1 MKKYLTFF
9 RLRFQVG
16 LQYRAA
22 TVSGLVTQMPWALME
37 ILAYRAIHQSNEE
50 AFPMEFAAVVSYIWL
65 RQAFFV
71 LFTTWNTDN
80 EIFDMILDGGIAY
93 EMCRPVSVYRMWFAR
108 TTGGRLSNAAMR
120 CGPILLIAFL
130 MPEGYRLGLP
140 FSPVHLLL
148 FIAAMFLGVA
158 VTAAFCMLVYILCFF
173 TLSPVGVRL
182 VFMGAVEFLSGAI
195 IPLPFVPYPVRGIL
209 ELLPFA
215 SMMNVPFR
223 IYSGDL
229 RGMQMVSALIL
240 QAVWVVILTA
250 VGQWLYEK
258 AQRRIVVQGG

>member
-1 MKKYLTFF
+1 MKKYMTFF

-22 TVSGLVTQMPWALME
+22 TVSGLVTQMPWACVE
-37 ILAYRAIHQSNEE
+37 IMAYRAIHESNAES
-50 AFPMEFAAVVSYIWL
+50 FPMEFAAMVSYIWL
-65 RQAFFV
+65 RQAFFT

-80 EIFDMILDGGIAY
+80 EIFDIILDGGIAY

-108 TTGGRLSNAAMR
+108 TAGGRVSNAAMR

-130 MPEGYRLGLP
+130 MPKGYRLSLPSSPLHLILFAAAILLGL
-140 FSPVHLLL
+140 
-148 FIAAMFLGVA
+148 A
-158 VTAAFCMLVYILCFF
+158 VTVAFCMLVYIFCFF

-195 IPLPFVPYPVRGIL
+195 IPLPFVPYPVRGIM
-209 ELLPFA
+209 EVLPFA
-215 SMMNVPFR
+215 AMMNVPFR

-229 RGMQMVSALIL
+229 WGADMAAALIL
-240 QAVWVVILTA
+240 QVVWVIILTA

-258 AQRRIVVQGG
+258 AQKRIVVQGG